1 VVNRLRRAPAEV
13 LRVEALRLLLEETHA
28 RYPGVWREL
37 LAAVEAAGGEAEAIG
52 EAVWAW
58 AQRYHLADERGL
70 VVLAA
75 WRLLAGQ
82 VPAMRRGQAAK
93 VALVERL
100 AGYAPAPR
108 PIPIPTIWLA
118 GWREGMTAA
127 ELRRLALE
135 AAQRAVDEAIERWRA
150 AADEAGLAAEPEGR
164 SERAHAEWLARRQVG
179 GESVAEIA
187 AAAGAEPRAVHKA
200 VAAMARRAGLR
211 LRPARRGRPK
221 K

>member
-1 VVNRLRRAPAEV
+1 MVNRLRRAPAEI
-13 LRVEALRLLLEETHA
+13 LRVETLRLLIEETRA

-37 LAAVEAAGGEAEAIG
+37 LAAVEEAGGEAEAIG
-52 EAVWAW
+52 EAVLRWAE
-58 AQRYHLADERGL
+58 RYHLADERGL

-75 WRLLAGQ
+75 WRLLAAE

-100 AGYAPAPR
+100 AGYAAAPR

-135 AAQRAVDEAIERWRA
+135 AAARAVDEAIERWRA
-150 AADEAGLAAEPEGR
+150 AADEAGLAAEPEAR
-164 SERAHAEWLARRQVG
+164 SERVHAEWLVRHFVG
-179 GESVAEIA
+179 GEPLATIA
-187 AAAGAEPRAVHKA
+187 TAAGGVDVRNVRAA
-200 VAAMARRAGLR
+200 VTALRRRAGL
-211 LRPARRGRPK
+211 PARRRGRPRK
-221 K
+221 